1 MAKVIIYSTAS
12 CPYCV
17 QAKNLLDHKNV
28 AYEEVRV
35 DLDPERRDEMVT
47 RSGRRTVPQIFIN
60 DKSVG
65 GFDDIWALEQKGELD
80 KLLNEEL

>member
-1 MAKVIIYSTAS
+1 MAKVIIYTTKT

-17 QAKNLLDHKNV
+17 QAKNLLDHKKV

-35 DLDPERRDEMVT
+35 DLDEQKRDEMIAL
-47 RSGRRTVPQIFIN
+47 SGRRTVPQIFIN
-60 DKSVG
+60 DKPVG

-80 KLLNEEL
+80 KLLSE